1 METCE
6 LDSLGRGEREIM
18 SNRAELID
26 LVNCLYP
33 ESQFPHLPN
42 GE

>member
-1 METCE
+1 METRE
-6 LDSLGRGEREIM
+6 LDSLGRNERERM

-33 ESQFPHLPN
+33 EPQFPHLHDR
-42 GE
+42 E